1 MLEPDK
7 FDLLCRQLNLSEEAV
22 REIQRIRSS
31 PPARR
36 VRSGPYSMAGRFNRS
51 NKMDHTIQFE
61 SRTVEYRA
69 ILTMEV
75 DEHVLEMWDQPP
87 SFVIHYK
94 TVGGRNIG
102 DIYTA
107 DFFVL
112 RDDCAGWEEWKTESQ
127 LINQAEKNP
136 NKYCRNEDGTWR
148 FLPGERYAHPL
159 GLYFRVYSSAQINW
173 TLLRNFKLLKPYIDE
188 LENGYEQ

>member
-1 MLEPDK
+1 MLDPEK
-7 FDLLCRQLNLSEEAV
+7 FDHWCRQLNLSEEAV
-22 REIQRIRSS
+22 REIQKIRSS

-61 SRTVEYRA
+61 SRTVEYPA

-87 SFVIHYK
+87 SFVIRYK
-94 TVGGRNIG
+94 AAGGRNIG
-102 DIYTA
+102 HIYTA

-112 RDDCAGWEEWKTESQ
+112 RDDCAGWEEWKTESG
-127 LINQAEKNP
+127 LIRLAEQNP
-136 NKYCRNEDGTWR
+136 NKYCRDEDGTWR
-148 FLPGERYAHPL
+148 FPPGEQYAHPL
-159 GLYFRVYSSAQINW
+159 GLYFRVCSSAQINW
-173 TLLRNFKLLKPYIDE
+173 TLLRNFKLLKPHIDD
-188 LENGYEQ
+188 LEGGYEY